1 MKAMTP
7 AKQKHGKRKSINS
20 RLKETLKYRSYGL
33 LLCMLLVC
41 FAMLFAL
48 NKLIEYSNKLAQSN
62 QVASNAI
69 VLEAGRFIAKTEV
82 ETIQARL
89 SELKMH
95 NALRFTKAQTIS
107 STWPQSESN
116 RARHTQQKETL
127 QNKLINLGTASAL
140 EPIPAWHNEDI
151 DQKITQW
158 EAQFHAK
165 INITDLSAG

>member
-7 AKQKHGKRKSINS
+7 SKQQQGKPKGINS

-62 QVASNAI
+62 QVAPNAI
-69 VLEAGRFIAKTEV
+69 AFEAERFITKAEAQ
-82 ETIQARL
+82 TIQARL

-107 STWPQSESN
+107 STWPQNESTQAGN
-116 RARHTQQKETL
+116 TQQKETQ
-127 QNKLINLGTASAL
+127 QNKLIHPATTSAL
-140 EPIPAWHNEDI
+140 EPIPARLNDDI
-151 DQKITQW
+151 DQKIAQW
-158 EAQFHAK
+158 ETQFNAK
-165 INITDLSAG
+165 INIRDLSAG